1 MEIIRQSLLF
11 LHFVGL
17 AALLGGFVVQW
28 RARSTQVT
36 MVMVVGAGAQILT
49 GLLLVGAQALDDH
62 PIDGAQVTAKLI
74 IGLVVVILAQ
84 LGRRR
89 GEVAGL
95 FYTVGLLTL
104 VDVGIAVFWN

>member
-1 MEIIRQSLLF
+1 
-11 LHFVGL
+11 
-17 AALLGGFVVQW
+17 LLGGFVVQW

-36 MVMVVGAGAQILT
+36 MLMVVGAGAQILT
-49 GLLLVGAQALDDH
+49 GLLLVGVQALRDR

-74 IGLVVVILAQ
+74 VGLAVIIMAQ

-89 GEVAGL
+89 GEAAGL
-95 FYTVGLLTL
+95 FYGVGLLTL